1 MTPDE
6 QRSTCDGIM
15 RGLRMSASASD
26 RGSGLG
32 YLLVNA
38 ADMLESQFI
47 AAERDAEAIRQLRE
61 DNARLTACLANY
73 HEAESDRIATA
84 EQQEADEERDRARH
98 RCGADIFSTP
108 ESPS

>member
-1 MTPDE
+1 MNTAEYISYMRSVSSHPAATPE
-6 QRSTCDGIM
+6 TK
-15 RGLRMSASASD
+15 RMAAE
-26 RGSGLG
+26 
-32 YLLVNA
+32 V

-73 HEAESDRIATA
+73 HEAEADRIATA

-98 RCGADIFSTP
+98 RCGADIFS
-108 ESPS
+108 SPSSPS

>member
-1 MTPDE
+1 MTTQE
-6 QRSTCDGIM
+6 LIAEL
-15 RGLRMSASASD
+15 RGHANRMTSAWPNATAAV
-26 RGSGLG
+26 RA
-32 YLLVNA
+32 A

-84 EQQEADEERDRARH
+84 EQQEADEERDKASH
-98 RCGADIFSTP
+98 RCGADVFS
-108 ESPS
+108 SPSSPS